1 MEVFSLQ
8 TELSGPADWE
18 NGYAKLEAVSKVPFR
33 DVRHESKNAGFLK
46 VRDVYLDAKQALNSG
61 LASVAIFTDVL
72 AFKEEKTVI
81 RLPAWGHV
89 SIYSRLL
96 TTAGKTH
103 LELSPQPEEDGA
115 VLIYA
120 SEIEGEITYSLP
132 GSATVSKV
140 ELGLGSKHVAV
151 TLAVRAG
158 KVEAFYKDAY
168 EAVEDYHEYFQ
179 QLLDTQLRIASVLF
193 WSQPDIS
200 FSLASHVAKA
210 SVQSTKGPGGLVNM
224 QAVSLGQQLTA
235 QAMTGPNM
243 NFFPVLQVGSYE
255 ETLDMAISAADAFEK
270 QYQRFQDKSQSVD
283 DRRQAAEQMLAY
295 AKGKSELSNTLVETA
310 LAKYDAAAKAVRS
323 TQATFEQDR
332 FVLENAS
339 RDLERGIERWKES
352 TRLQAAFSIIT
363 AIISFAVSIGSI
375 AMGDPSKAGDV
386 AKEVAASEKA
396 IEAVE
401 KADVVIEGF
410 KKIVQSDTMKKIFS
424 GTKALFDLYGPMDK
438 SVQSIKSA
446 EWSFDQKLPTTD
458 EVSGANGDAAAIQSL
473 ASWDK
478 WRLEADDQLA
488 FPVAQ
493 GIEGASAYQL
503 ALRKHAIN
511 GKQLAQAQAEAIK
524 AGQGYVRARLE
535 QHLAGQDLA
544 ALERLVANLTDEE
557 NTYNVAQAKFFDRYM
572 ALRTTIAIDLQ
583 NLIWAARF
591 MTLSNSSV
599 VVDPLKETADYK
611 EDLSRIHHEIE
622 TAKSKYSS
630 DFQEFTF
637 KVPPNTLPSNYL
649 PDMVQSLRNGQPATF
664 TLLPNTS
671 QAKDLGGPFKDGY
684 HFRIDGMEVTLK
696 GVKPKNQDNRV
707 VSVKISTSGTYA
719 DIQDGQVYNFTSLP
733 LERTFQYQIDAQG
746 NKGDVEIR
754 AIYESKDYAMP
765 TPFTQWTVQL
775 KHPES
780 LDLSGLE
787 EVLIEWKG
795 KARFFFFFFSSL
807 Q

>member
-1 MEVFSLQ
+1 MAVFSLQ
-8 TELSGPADWE
+8 KEQSGPVDWE
-18 NGYAKLEAVSKVPFR
+18 KDYAKLEAVSKVPFR
-33 DVRHESKNAGFLK
+33 DVKHENKNAGFLN
-46 VRDVYLDAKQALNSG
+46 VRDVYLDAKQALNSD
-61 LASVAIFTDVL
+61 LATVAIFTDVL

-81 RLPAWGHV
+81 KLPASGSL

-96 TTAGKTH
+96 TTSGKAH
-103 LELSPQPEEDGA
+103 LELAPQPNKDGA

-120 SEIEGEITYSLP
+120 SEIEGEITYSLS
-132 GSATVSKV
+132 GSATVSQV
-140 ELGLGSKHVAV
+140 ELGVGSRHVAI
-151 TLAVRAG
+151 TLAVGAG
-158 KVEAFYKDAY
+158 KVEAFYQDAY

-179 QLLDTQLRIASVLF
+179 QLLETQLRIASVLF
-193 WSQPDIS
+193 WSKPGFS

-210 SVQSTKGPGGLVNM
+210 SVQSTEGSGGLVNM
-224 QAVSLGQQLTA
+224 QAVALGQQLTA

-243 NFFPVLQVGSYE
+243 NFFPVLQVGSYQ
-255 ETLDMAISAADAFEK
+255 ETLQMAIDAADAFEK

-283 DRRQAAEQMLAY
+283 DRRQAGEQMLAH

-339 RDLERGIERWKES
+339 RDLERGIEKWKES

-363 AIISFAVSIGSI
+363 AIISFAAAIGSI
-375 AMGDPSKAGDV
+375 AMGDPSKVGDV
-386 AKEVAASEKA
+386 AKDVAASEKA

-410 KKIVQSDTMKKIFS
+410 KKIVQSATMKKIS
-424 GTKALFDLYGPMDK
+424 TGAKALFDLYGPMDK

-446 EWSFDQKLPTTD
+446 QWSFDQKLPTTD

-488 FPVAQ
+488 FPIAQ
-493 GIEGASAYQL
+493 GIGGASAYQL

-544 ALERLVANLTDEE
+544 ALKTLVENLTAEE
-557 NTYNVAQAKFFDRYM
+557 HTYNVAQAKFFDRYM
-572 ALRTTIAIDLQ
+572 ALRTTIAIDMQ
-583 NLIWAARF
+583 NLIWAERF

-599 VVDPLKETADYK
+599 VVDPLKEVADYK

-630 DFQEFTF
+630 DFQEFTY

-671 QAKDLGGPFKDGY
+671 HAKGLGGPFKEGY

-696 GVKPKNQDNRV
+696 GVKPKNQDDRV
-707 VSVKISTSGTYA
+707 VSVIISTSGTYA
-719 DIQDGQVYNFTSLP
+719 DIQDDQVYNFTSRP
-733 LERTFQYQIDAQG
+733 LERTFQYQVDAQG

-765 TPFTQWTVQL
+765 TPFTQWTVQV

-787 EVLIEWKG
+787 EVVIEWKG
-795 KARFFFFFFSSL
+795 KARFFS
-807 Q
+807 